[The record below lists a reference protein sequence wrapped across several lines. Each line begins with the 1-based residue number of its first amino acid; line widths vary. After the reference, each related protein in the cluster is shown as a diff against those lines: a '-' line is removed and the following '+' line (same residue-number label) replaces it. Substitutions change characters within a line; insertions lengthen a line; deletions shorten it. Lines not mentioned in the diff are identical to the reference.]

1 MYSTKFKS
9 PVGWIE
15 IRENEEMIS
24 YLVFHDEEP
33 QIVYKETPLLKR
45 AVKELEEY
53 FQGKR
58 KKFDLPLMLNGT
70 YFRMKVW
77 NELVNIPYGYT
88 RTYGQIAESIGKPQA
103 SRAVGQANHHNPIS
117 IIVPCHRVIGAD
129 GGLTGYGGEIWR
141 KEWLLELEKK
151 YK

>member
-1 MYSTKFKS
+1 MNYAKFKS
-9 PVGWIE
+9 PIGWIE
-15 IRENEEMIS
+15 IRESENTIS

-33 QIVYKETPLLKR
+33 EFNNQQTPLLIK
-45 AVKELEEY
+45 AIHQLQEY

-58 KKFDLPLMLNGT
+58 KKFDLPLMLKGT

-88 RTYGQIAESIGKPQA
+88 RTYGEIAANIGNPGA

-117 IIVPCHRVIGAD
+117 IIVPCHRVIGSD
-129 GGLTGYGGEIWR
+129 GSLTGYGGELWR
-141 KEWLLELEKK
+141 KEWLLQFEKK
-151 YK
+151 NI